1 MKIKTVWNSMGASN
15 LFDEK
20 VNALLAEGWKLARRE
35 VLPGAGFT
43 GPVYDNMVVYAEL
56 VKLDEADMEPQEA
69 DPATWQEAVEVLRET
84 CGTAAKCE
92 AGGCPMWAWCQKH
105 LATPPANWLEPAE

>member
-1 MKIKTVWNSMGASN
+1 MKIKTVQGRLDNCSG
-15 LFDEK
+15 FDEQ
-20 VNALLAEGWKLARRE
+20 VNALLTEGWKLSRRE
-35 VLPGAGFT
+35 VLET
-43 GPVYDNMVVYAEL
+43 VGPYVCYAEL

-69 DPATWQEAVEVLRET
+69 DPVAWQEAVDVIRET